1 MIRKIRSPLYA
12 HTLALRLRRV
22 LRRLRQ
28 PTGLLVAVVG
38 PDGSGKSTLARSLPG
53 ACSGLFRRD
62 ALFHWRPG
70 VLPRPGAFLRSPLSD
85 PSRPHD
91 RKPHPKAISTALL
104 LYLWTDFF
112 VGSWTR
118 FYPFKARTG
127 LVVLERGWWDVLVD
141 PRRYRLDASPTL
153 VKILGRLLPSP
164 DLTLVCEAPVEV
176 VIDRKHELA
185 GDEVSR
191 QTRAWR
197 SRRTTSSEVRFLDAS
212 ASPEEMRDAARA
224 AITEHLE
231 RRAIGRLGHGWTRLP
246 PWTSNRWSVPRG
258 SGRIAAAS
266 LLIYQPMSPLRR
278 AAWELAQIVARSGGL
293 RLLPRNDPAPRA
305 VRARIA
311 PFVPRRGSFA
321 LARANH
327 PGRYLAMILDAAR
340 AASYRREGC
349 DRRDGAAGSADR
361 GCAHRRGG
369 APVDKPSAT
378 ADHRAPSRRGPGLRA
393 ERWRPRW
400 RPWDLDQELVGA
412 LGTFFAS
419 RRRDGPD
426 GVPVGPS
433 HGDLAPWN
441 VPRTEEGWLLVDWEY
456 ASTERPAFYDVFH
469 HLVQSHVHLGRPSR
483 RVLVDAVIGQGRLAP
498 LLRMYARAADVDVGL
513 APELLRL
520 YAKLS
525 AAHLDPDD
533 RMDAS
538 VSR

>member
-1 MIRKIRSPLYA
+1 
-12 HTLALRLRRV
+12 
-22 LRRLRQ
+22 
-28 PTGLLVAVVG
+28 VAVVG

-62 ALFHWRPG
+62 ALFHWRPD
-70 VLPRPGAFLRSPLSD
+70 VLPRPGAFVRSPLGD

-91 RKPHPKAISTALL
+91 RKPHSKAISTALL
-104 LYLWTDFF
+104 LYFWTDFF

-118 FYPFKARTG
+118 FYPLKARTG
-127 LVVLERGWWDVLVD
+127 LVVVERGWWDVLVD
-141 PRRYRLDASPTL
+141 PRRYRLDAPPTL
-153 VKILGRLLPSP
+153 VKILGRLLPAP
-164 DLTLVCEAPVEV
+164 DLTLVCEAPVAV
-176 VIDRKHELA
+176 VIARKNELG
-185 GDEVSR
+185 GDELSR
-191 QTRAWR
+191 QTWAWR
-197 SRRTTSSEVRFLDAS
+197 SLGTSLSEASFLDAS

-224 AITEHLE
+224 AITEYLE

-246 PWTSNRWSVPRG
+246 PGRRNRWSVPRG
-258 SGRIAAAS
+258 PARIAPAA

-278 AAWELAQIVARSGGL
+278 AAWELAQIVARSGSL

-327 PGRYLAMILDAAR
+327 PGRYLAMILDAHGQPHTVVKVAMDEAGR
-340 AASYRREGC
+340 QALEQEASRIAEVGRLLTSPLRPPTIVDHREGVL
-349 DRRDGAAGSADR
+349 A
-361 GCAHRRGG
+361 
-369 APVDKPSAT
+369 
-378 ADHRAPSRRGPGLRA
+378 LNA

-400 RPWDLDQELVGA
+400 RPWDLNQELVEA

-426 GVPVGPS
+426 GVPTGPS
-433 HGDLAPWN
+433 HGDFAPWN
-441 VPRTEEGWLLVDWEY
+441 VLRTEEGWLLVDWEY
-456 ASTERPAFYDVFH
+456 ASAERPAFYDVFH

-498 LLRMYARAADVDVGL
+498 LLRTHARAADVDLGL

-525 AAHLDPDD
+525 AAHLDPGRPDGRVGLD
-533 RMDAS
+533 LRNDLTRW
-538 VSR
+538 VESRP